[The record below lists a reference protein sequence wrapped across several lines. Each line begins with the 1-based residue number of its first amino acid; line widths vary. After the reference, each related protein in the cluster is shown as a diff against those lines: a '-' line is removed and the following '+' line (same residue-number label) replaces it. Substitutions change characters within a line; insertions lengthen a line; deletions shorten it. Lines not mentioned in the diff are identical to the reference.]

1 MQKLLEVKDGQ
12 AIASGM
18 KKSTPAVQPRLWA
31 DGSNILFVNN
41 GVEKAKGISNL
52 GSVDHT
58 VVTMSQAFVEEQQRA
73 YLGTHDKLYVYAD
86 GVTTIVG
93 TGYMGDRWSFVPWGD
108 WLLATNDSDPV
119 QAWKNTGSA
128 NALAG
133 VPVGHARL
141 IRKLAERPIIFYGQ
155 SAAWPAAT
163 DIENWTPD
171 PTTNAGDFFIR
182 DLDSDVIAV
191 EPLGE
196 QLAFYTKN
204 IMGFVSFIGGTSV
217 YGFKPALEGIG
228 AIGMNAVVAVGARHF
243 GMGVNGFWF
252 TDGSSYTYLD
262 APDINKDFLARVD
275 VSRGDEVIAFHVQ
288 QRTTVEWY
296 FSTLDD
302 TIAGYGFNYTNN
314 TWAPLDIPVT
324 AAISQD
330 VFDKPLAATGM
341 AWGLFDATDDLS
353 GNVMPSSVTTGA
365 FDAGQPANFKWW
377 DMVEVNVE
385 MTGNVEVR
393 FGLSYTEVFG
403 DTGLGDVPNWSGDEW
418 LPWGTLERRS
428 YIQREAP
435 YLTMQIRTT
444 GTDTFWRIGGLS
456 VFGTIA
462 GAL

>member
-31 DGSNILFVNN
+31 DGSNILFANN
-41 GVEKAKGISNL
+41 GVEKMKGIANL

-58 VVTMSQAFVEEQQRA
+58 VVTMSQAFVDEQQRA
-73 YLGTHDKLYVYAD
+73 YLGTHDRLYVYAN
-86 GVTTIVG
+86 GVSTIVG
-93 TGYMGDRWSFVPWGD
+93 TGFTGTRWSFVTWGA
-108 WLLATNDSDPV
+108 WLLATNDMDPV
-119 QAWKNTGSA
+119 QVWKDAGSA
-128 NALAG
+128 NALG
-133 VPVGHARL
+133 NVPVGHARI
-141 IRKLAERPIIFYGQ
+141 IRKLAERPIIFYAQ

-163 DIENWTPD
+163 DIENWTPGD

-182 DLDSDVIAV
+182 DLDSDIVAV

-262 APDINKDFLARVD
+262 APDVNRDFQARID
-275 VSRGDEVIAFHVQ
+275 VSRGDEVVAVHVQ
-288 QRTTVEWY
+288 QRTTVEW
-296 FSTLDD
+296 FFRTLSD
-302 TIAGYGFNYTNN
+302 TIAGYGYNYTNGA
-314 TWAPLDIPVT
+314 WSPLDIPVT

-341 AWGLFDATDDLS
+341 AWGLFDSTDDLS
-353 GNVMPSSVTTGA
+353 GSILTSSVTSGA

-377 DMVEVNVE
+377 DMVEINVE
-385 MTGNVEVR
+385 MAGSVEVR
-393 FGLSYTEVFG
+393 FGLSYTEKFG
-403 DTGLGDVPNWSGDEW
+403 DTGAIDGWGGDEW
-418 LPWGTLERRS
+418 LAWNALARRN

-435 YLTMQIRTT
+435 YITMQIRTT
-444 GTDTFWRIGGLS
+444 GLASSWRIGGLS
-456 VFGTIA
+456 VYGSIA
-462 GAL
+462 GAI